1 MRLSNTIRL
10 SKKMRLSKQSKVL
23 AIGSI
28 GFLIAS
34 SVFIADRAFGQ
45 SPSQAV
51 VEPSGADLELRKVD
65 SKGFKETQGPET
77 QEKYLLRYKFEP
89 GTVLRSEVLHL
100 SKNGTRINSVLQ
112 EASSRTL
119 TEKSWHVVKTDQEAT
134 TFEYRVDE
142 IELAQ
147 QFGQSEEI
155 RYSTKEAGKNAQ
167 RGDGKEPAEK
177 PPVQFASAV
186 ETAGKTIST
195 IQIDHRGMV
204 VARSDSKDPPHMG
217 MGDITMPLPADPVG
231 VGATWEV
238 PREMRIDRKDGS
250 SRLIKFRELFK
261 LEKVSAGVATVD
273 VRSEPLSAIADPAEE
288 AQVMQQLS
296 NGTIQF
302 DIDAGRMISKELAWD
317 HQVVAFSGP
326 GSVLEYSARLE
337 DHVVSAK
344 VEPRTAA
351 NNRTNTSPAK
361 SVPAQSS
368 AVKSNPAKPNP
379 VKSNP
384 AKGNT
389 ARVPSSNPKSTK
401 R

>member
-1 MRLSNTIRL
+1 
-10 SKKMRLSKQSKVL
+10 
-23 AIGSI
+23 
-28 GFLIAS
+28 
-34 SVFIADRAFGQ
+34 
-45 SPSQAV
+45 
-51 VEPSGADLELRKVD
+51 
-65 SKGFKETQGPET
+65 
-77 QEKYLLRYKFEP
+77 
-89 GTVLRSEVLHL
+89 
-100 SKNGTRINSVLQ
+100 
-112 EASSRTL
+112 
-119 TEKSWHVVKTDQEAT
+119 
-134 TFEYRVDE
+134 
-142 IELAQ
+142 
-147 QFGQSEEI
+147 
-155 RYSTKEAGKNAQ
+155 
-167 RGDGKEPAEK
+167 
-177 PPVQFASAV
+177 
-186 ETAGKTIST
+186 
-195 IQIDHRGMV
+195 
-204 VARSDSKDPPHMG
+204 MG
-217 MGDITMPLPADPVG
+217 MGDITMPLPAEPVG

-351 NNRTNTSPAK
+351 NNRTNTSPAQ
-361 SVPAQSS
+361 SSAAQSS
-368 AVKSNPAKPNP
+368 AVKPNPAKPNP

-384 AKGNT
+384 VKGNT
-389 ARVPSSNPKSTK
+389 AKVPSSNTKSTK

>member
-1 MRLSNTIRL
+1 MHL
-10 SKKMRLSKQSKVL
+10 SKRFSEHLSKPSKVL

-28 GFLIAS
+28 GFLIAG
-34 SVFIADRAFGQ
+34 SVSISDRAFGQ
-45 SPSQAV
+45 SPTQAAV
-51 VEPSGADLELRKVD
+51 GKSGSDLELRKVD

-77 QEKYLLRYKFEP
+77 EEKYLFRYKFEP

-119 TEKSWHVVKTDQEAT
+119 TDKSWHVVKTDQEAT

-147 QFGQSEEI
+147 QFGQGEEI
-155 RYSTKEAGKNAQ
+155 RYSTKEAGKNADKNN
-167 RGDGKEPAEK
+167 GSEPVEK

-217 MGDITMPLPADPVG
+217 MGDITMPLPAEPVG

-261 LEKVSAGVATVD
+261 LEKVSAGVATVA

-337 DHVVSAK
+337 DRVVSAK

-351 NNRTNTSPAK
+351 SNRPNASGTPKGTSAKVPATNT
-361 SVPAQSS
+361 
-368 AVKSNPAKPNP
+368 
-379 VKSNP
+379 
-384 AKGNT
+384 
-389 ARVPSSNPKSTK
+389 KSTK